1 MVPIH
6 ASLGLATFM
15 LAVAAGVTGL
25 TQKAIMDLGLVAK
38 CLVCLLDS

>member
-25 TQKAIMDLGLVAK
+25 TQKAIMDLGFVLK
-38 CLVCLLDS
+38 TLDCLLDS